1 MNNMNYNKQSLTNDL
16 EAFRAEITNHS
27 KYVQADS
34 KTVQARVKQ
43 LFNTDSIFYIRF
55 NLAYVLINSPD
66 YAINDAVQREAKELI
81 ELLIY
86 NLFVDLP
93 KTQQAGLY
101 LSLETAKNILSKINA

>member
-1 MNNMNYNKQSLTNDL
+1 MTYNKQALTNDL
-16 EAFRAEITNHS
+16 ESLRAEIKNRST
-27 KYVQADS
+27 YVKSDS

-43 LFNTDSIFYIRF
+43 LFNTDSIFYVRF

-66 YAINDAVQREAKELI
+66 YAINDPVQREVKELI
-81 ELLIY
+81 QMLIY

-93 KTQQAGLY
+93 KTQQDGLY